1 MNAGIKAMHGSMLKH
16 IYPYLLV
23 ILIIGLAT
31 LALSPL
37 SSPQSYHTVSFI
49 LLFLV
54 AVLAVFFGIGPV
66 FLASTMSAVSWNYF
80 FIPPF
85 HTFHIA
91 NTEDRLMFVSFFI
104 IALLNGILTNRIRRQ
119 EMAVRDRENQT
130 GALFQLTG
138 ELSKAR
144 GIEEIIKVASED
156 FRRHFGAETWFII
169 QDGKGNL
176 PPEPSFREPGTRE
189 IPDHSVAEWVF
200 VNRRKAGKYTTRMP
214 DSLMT
219 FHPLTGA
226 MINAGVM
233 AFTIDESKYRNK
245 DAFWDTYCTQI
256 ANALEREF
264 LGEMAVKARILAE
277 SDRFYSTLFNLISHE
292 FRIPIAAIMGASD
305 TLMLSQTSESNREE
319 LYGEINKASS
329 RLNHLIENLLS
340 MSRIESGRIS
350 LRLDWYDVNDLFHRV
365 TNSLKQELEPFS
377 IVTVIPDDL
386 PLVRI
391 DFALMEHVLVNLLLN
406 SSQHSPRGSDI
417 RMEAS
422 YDVDNLVLRVSDK
435 GTGFPPDSLP
445 RLFDKFF
452 RVEGSPAGGLG
463 LGLSIVK
470 GLVDVHKGTV
480 SVNNLDEGGAVFTIT
495 IPSELP
501 DIDNLTLSE

>member
-130 GALFQLTG
+130 GALFRLTG
-138 ELSKAR
+138 ELSKTR
-144 GIEEIIKVASED
+144 GIKEVLKVSGEH
-156 FRRHFGAETWFII
+156 FGNHFGAEAWFML
-169 QDGKGNL
+169 QDGNNNL
-176 PPEPSFREPGTRE
+176 DYSG
-189 IPDHSVAEWVF
+189 IPAGDASHDLPDLKITELVF
-200 VNRRKAGKYTTRMP
+200 ANRRKAGKYTDEMP
-214 DSLMT
+214 EAKLT
-219 FHPLTGA
+219 YFPLTGSR
-226 MINAGVM
+226 INPGVV
-233 AFTIDESKYRNK
+233 AFRIDEERYKNR
-245 DAFWDTYCTQI
+245 DAFWDTYWTHI
-256 ANALEREF
+256 SNALEREF
-264 LGEMAVKARILAE
+264 LGEMAIKARVLDE
-277 SDRFYSTLFNLISHE
+277 SDRFYSTLFNLVSHE

-305 TLMLSQTSESNREE
+305 TLMLSQTSEKNREE
-319 LYGEINKASS
+319 LYGEIFKASS
-329 RLNHLIENLLS
+329 RLNHMTENLLN

-350 LRLDWYDVNDLFHRV
+350 LRLDWYDVTDLFHRV
-365 TNSLKQELEPFS
+365 TRSLKQELEPFS
-377 IVTVIPDDL
+377 LVTSIPDDM
-386 PLVRI
+386 PLIRI
-391 DFALMEHVLVNLLLN
+391 DFALMEHVMINLLLN
-406 SSQHSPRGSDI
+406 SLQHSPQGSVI

-422 YDVDNLVLRVSDK
+422 HESNNLILKVSDN
-435 GTGFPPDSLP
+435 GPGFPPGSLS

-463 LGLSIVK
+463 LGLSIVQ
-470 GLVDVHKGTV
+470 GLVEVHRGRVTAT
-480 SVNNLDEGGAVFTIT
+480 NLAGGGARFTIT
-495 IPSELP
+495 LPSELP
-501 DIDNLTLSE
+501 DMNNMNLSE